1 MIEQHRCVA
10 GQAGAVD
17 VPGAIP
23 ERRTHKAAAAHDG
36 RGLRIGGIEWILGRE
51 TAGRRR
57 RLR

>member
-1 MIEQHRCVA
+1 MIEQHHCVA

-23 ERRTHKAAAAHDG
+23 ERRTHGGH
-36 RGLRIGGIEWILGRE
+36 GLRMGRIGWILGRE